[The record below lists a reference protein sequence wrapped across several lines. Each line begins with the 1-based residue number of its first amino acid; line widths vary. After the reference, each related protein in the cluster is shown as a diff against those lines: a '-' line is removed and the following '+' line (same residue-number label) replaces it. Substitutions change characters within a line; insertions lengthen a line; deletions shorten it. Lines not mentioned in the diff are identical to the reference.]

1 MSAENE
7 RYAKLA
13 AKLLISSRAEE
24 VPFRSQINRDAL
36 VASMVSTIENKSRNK
51 RIYWIGTTLALA
63 ACAIFAIRFGVRS
76 STFTNKTTSGDV
88 ITLQEL
94 VGKNRILHRH
104 GGWQPATNNLS
115 LVEGDEIVVPEG
127 ASSVLSFPDGT
138 RARIRHQSRVEITQL
153 GSNRRLTLQKGHMDL
168 QVAKL
173 GPLRRFQVTTPDA
186 SVEVHGTTFSVSVG
200 KTEGGCGAIQASTF
214 VKVNEGLVSV
224 KYQGGSFLLHEGDVW
239 PCDSTKKVPVDPTL
253 ESAITTV
260 PPRPLPSGRSAKLPS
275 RDRIEK
281 RTLAP
286 VTSVVV
292 PPNLSNL
299 KAQNDLFQ
307 EALQAERQQDMDHAT
322 HLLNTLIE
330 RYPGGPLEESA
341 RAELLKI
348 RRLDNR

>member
-1 MSAENE
+1 MSTENE

-13 AKLLISSRAEE
+13 AKLLISSRSEE
-24 VPFRSQINRDAL
+24 VAHRSQINRDAM
-36 VASMVSTIENKSRNK
+36 VASMVSTIETKSRNK
-51 RIYWIGTTLALA
+51 RIFWVGTGLALA
-63 ACAIFAIRFGVRS
+63 ACAIFAIRFGVQS
-76 STFTNKTTSGDV
+76 STFTNKATSGDV

-94 VGKNRILHRH
+94 VGENRILHRH
-104 GGWQPATNNLS
+104 GGWQLATNNLS

-138 RARIRHQSRVEITQL
+138 RARINPESRVEIIQL
-153 GSNRRLTLQKGHMDL
+153 GSNRRLTLQKGNLDL

-200 KTEGGCGAIQASTF
+200 KPEGGCGTIRAATF

-224 KYQGGSFLLHEGDVW
+224 KYQGDSYLLHGGDVW
-239 PCDSTKKVPVDPTL
+239 PCASTKKVSVDPTF
-253 ESAITTV
+253 EPAITTV
-260 PPRPLPSGRSAKLPS
+260 PLRPSPSGRSAKLPF

-286 VTSVVV
+286 VPSVVV

-307 EALQAERQQDMDHAT
+307 EAMKAERQKNMDQAT

-341 RAELLKI
+341 QAELLKI